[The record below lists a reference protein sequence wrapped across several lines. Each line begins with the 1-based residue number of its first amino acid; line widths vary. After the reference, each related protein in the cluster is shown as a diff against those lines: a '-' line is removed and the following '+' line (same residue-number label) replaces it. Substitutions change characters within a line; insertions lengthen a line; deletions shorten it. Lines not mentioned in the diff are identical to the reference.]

1 MLGHKLWQ
9 TLHRDFDVWVTG
21 RAPFARYERFG
32 LFARDRFIEGVDA
45 MNLSTVA
52 AALERVRPDAVI
64 NCIGVIKQLAAAKDP
79 IASLTLNSLFPH
91 QVARMLGGGARLLH
105 VSTDCVFSGRRGM
118 YRESDVPDPE
128 DLYGRTK
135 LLGEVDG
142 PHCLTLRTSIVGRE
156 LETASGL
163 FEWFLG
169 NRGGRVRGF
178 SKAIYS
184 GLTTLAL
191 SRVIAEVLDHHR
203 GLRGVYQVASQP
215 LSKLEL
221 LRRVRDALGLQ
232 VELVPDDS
240 VAIDRSLDGSH
251 FRVATSIEVPSW
263 DEMISDFAADPTPYD
278 AWKRHAP
285 AVR

>member
-1 MLGHKLWQ
+1 
-9 TLHRDFDVWVTG
+9 
-21 RAPFARYERFG
+21 
-32 LFARDRFIEGVDA
+32 
-45 MNLSTVA
+45 
-52 AALERVRPDAVI
+52 
-64 NCIGVIKQLAAAKDP
+64 
-79 IASLTLNSLFPH
+79 
-91 QVARMLGGGARLLH
+91 
-105 VSTDCVFSGRRGM
+105 
-118 YRESDVPDPE
+118 PE

-169 NRGGRVRGF
+169 HRGGRVRGF

-191 SRVIAEVLDHHR
+191 SRVIAEVLHHHR
-203 GLRGVYQVASQP
+203 GLSGVYQVASQP

-240 VAIDRSLDGSH
+240 VAIDRSLDGSR
-251 FRVATSIEVPSW
+251 FRAATSIEVPSW

-278 AWKRHAP
+278 AWKRQAP